1 MNEQLQLPLVLL
13 VRHAL
18 TDLNSEDRIR
28 SIADVDISEAGRRQT
43 LATARQLKPLGIKKI
58 FCSDLSRAEQ
68 TAEILANQLFV
79 EVESTRLLR
88 DWDMGE
94 LIGEKSEEVRDD
106 VHFYI
111 ENPRKRVPGGEP
123 YGEFEKRAGDA
134 LRFIVA
140 QSKRFSP
147 IIAVT
152 HSKIIEWI
160 RCKVEGTARD
170 ASKLEASKSV
180 DPSGILALKVQNGR
194 ITLYEPEKS
203 QGVI

>member
-1 MNEQLQLPLVLL
+1 MNEQTSSQLVLL

-18 TDLNSEDRIR
+18 TELNSEDRIR
-28 SIADVDISEAGRRQT
+28 SIADVDISAEGRRQT
-43 LATARQLKPLGIKKI
+43 LATARQLVRIDVKKI

-79 EVESTRLLR
+79 DVEETRLLR

-94 LIGEKSEEVRDD
+94 MIGEKTDEVRTEI
-106 VHFYI
+106 HYYI
-111 ENPRKRVPGGEP
+111 ENPRKSVPGGEP
-123 YGEFEKRAGDA
+123 YGEFEKRAADA
-134 LRFIVA
+134 LRFLVA
-140 QSKRFSP
+140 QSKRMSP
-147 IIAVT
+147 IVAVT
-152 HSKIIEWI
+152 HSKVIEWI

-170 ASKLEASKSV
+170 AAKLEASKSV